1 MFDGLQTLTYNV
13 DEQIVGS
20 TSPSVYWLSA
30 PACGSNGSITIT
42 KDLNTAKN
50 KSYTYTVKDN
60 LGFTYW
66 AGILNFEAD
75 ACEAKELVY

>member
-20 TSPSVYWLSA
+20 TSASVYWLSA